1 MSNILLKHMDAR
13 GVLTLTLNRPE
24 IMNAFDDS
32 LISELDNAFSEIEK
46 NESVRIVILTG
57 KGKAFSAG
65 ADFNWMKKM
74 SSLSREKNIND
85 AMIFSKMLSRLNSLT
100 IPTIAKVNGA
110 TYGGGVGLVAAC
122 DVAIGAKNAKFCLSE
137 VRIGLIPAVISPYV
151 ISAIGSSNARYLFL
165 TAMPITSAKAAS
177 IGLLNDYVEEKELD
191 VYLEKIISSILKGGK
206 NALSLSKELIFA
218 VEGKEIDSMLLSD
231 TAERIAD
238 ARASEEGKEGV
249 DAFLNKRNPS
259 WLEK

>member
-65 ADFNWMKKM
+65 ADFNWMKNM

>member
-1 MSNILLKHMDAR
+1 
-13 GVLTLTLNRPE
+13 
-24 IMNAFDDS
+24 
-32 LISELDNAFSEIEK
+32 
-46 NESVRIVILTG
+46 
-57 KGKAFSAG
+57 
-65 ADFNWMKKM
+65 
-74 SSLSREKNIND
+74 
-85 AMIFSKMLSRLNSLT
+85 MIFSKMLSSLNSLS
-100 IPTIAKVNGA
+100 IHTIAKVNGA

-122 DVAIGAKNAKFCLSE
+122 DVAIGSKNAKFCLSE

-238 ARASEEGKEGV
+238 ALPLALRRANDTGGI
-249 DAFLNKRNPS
+249 
-259 WLEK
+259 

>member
-1 MSNILLKHMDAR
+1 KERRFLR
-13 GVLTLTLNRPE
+13 VLN
-24 IMNAFDDS
+24 
-32 LISELDNAFSEIEK
+32 
-46 NESVRIVILTG
+46 
-57 KGKAFSAG
+57 
-65 ADFNWMKKM
+65 FNWMKKM

>member
-74 SSLSREKNIND
+74 SSRSREKNIND

-100 IPTIAKVNGA
+100 VPTIAKVNGA

-122 DVAIGAKNAKFCLSE
+122 DVAITAFHNLNFC
-137 VRIGLIPAVISPYV
+137 
-151 ISAIGSSNARYLFL
+151 
-165 TAMPITSAKAAS
+165 
-177 IGLLNDYVEEKELD
+177 
-191 VYLEKIISSILKGGK
+191 
-206 NALSLSKELIFA
+206 
-218 VEGKEIDSMLLSD
+218 
-231 TAERIAD
+231 
-238 ARASEEGKEGV
+238 
-249 DAFLNKRNPS
+249 
-259 WLEK
+259 